1 MNFPVPRVLVCAMQ
15 GFSERDMKFGALEE
29 VGNSSFYAIYI
40 HVEGAVP
47 NVIIVTL
54 RRLWVWLWCIVNSI
68 NMTYLISSRQQV

>member
-15 GFSERDMKFGALEE
+15 GFSERDMKFGTLEE

-54 RRLWVWLWCIVNSI
+54 IEKTVGVVMVHCELHKYDLSNK
-68 NMTYLISSRQQV
+68 